1 MLGKHSQASTSCYIC
16 AGKSLVL
23 TFQNFYLGATP
34 LEAIAA
40 GTAYINP
47 VYKTTKYLHENS
59 VYERLS
65 QHTFAQD
72 LGAPYVYN
80 ITRCARVGQRQDRW
94 RGHSP
99 SLPPIWLLLLL
110 ICTALISDILM
121 VHKGLW
127 EKKLTEEQ
135 ATEEQVQRMRGLLH
149 LRAQTTE
156 EPVQGMRG

>member
-110 ICTALISDILM
+110 IRTALVILIRDILM
-121 VHKGLW
+121 VHK
-127 EKKLTEEQ
+127 LTESKFGM
-135 ATEEQVQRMRGLLH
+135 VQTGPLLSSSPPKIPKCKVDEH
-149 LRAQTTE
+149 QR
-156 EPVQGMRG
+156 